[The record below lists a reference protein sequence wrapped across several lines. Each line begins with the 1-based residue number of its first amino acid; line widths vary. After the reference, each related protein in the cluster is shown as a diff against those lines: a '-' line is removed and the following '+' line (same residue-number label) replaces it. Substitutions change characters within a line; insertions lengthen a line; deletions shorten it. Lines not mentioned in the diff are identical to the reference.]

1 MNPNENELRRQFEDN
16 ARIMLAEQAKR
27 ERANYLEEL
36 QKIQESAPVKISLSQ
51 TIDWLISVGQAQI
64 KSELRKTI
72 NVNEL

>member
-1 MNPNENELRRQFEDN
+1 MKSKWHNISIKKESF
-16 ARIMLAEQAKR
+16 
-27 ERANYLEEL
+27 EEL

-51 TIDWLISVGQAQI
+51 TLDWLISVGQAQI

>member
-1 MNPNENELRRQFEDN
+1 MKNKWHNISIKKESF
-16 ARIMLAEQAKR
+16 
-27 ERANYLEEL
+27 EEL

>member
-1 MNPNENELRRQFEDN
+1 MQSKWHNISIKKESF
-16 ARIMLAEQAKR
+16 
-27 ERANYLEEL
+27 EEL